1 MAKQVT
7 ITVDEET
14 LKGLN
19 NAIVTFGDLCYSVFL
34 GLPIPTKFEKL
45 HDLSDE
51 ELKARFNAV
60 KALYQD
66 IEKQY
71 DE

>member
-1 MAKQVT
+1 MDKEIT
-7 ITVDEET
+7 ITINEEA

-19 NAIVTFGDLCYSVFL
+19 NAIATFGDLCYSVFL
-34 GLPIPTKFEKL
+34 GLPIPSKFEKL
-45 HDLSDE
+45 QDLSDE

-66 IEKQY
+66 IERQY
-71 DE
+71 NE